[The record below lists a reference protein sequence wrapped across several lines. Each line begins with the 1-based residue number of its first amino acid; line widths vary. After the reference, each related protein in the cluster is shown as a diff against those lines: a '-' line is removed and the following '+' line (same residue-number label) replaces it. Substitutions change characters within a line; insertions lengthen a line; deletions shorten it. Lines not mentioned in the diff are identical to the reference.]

1 MVPHF
6 LVRRDELKF
15 YESFVIERTNAKT
28 SLHPSDKY
36 NVTGAS
42 AQCGVTAGHEVLTV
56 GLQAID
62 ASPVAT

>member
-1 MVPHF
+1 MEKH
-6 LVRRDELKF
+6 
-15 YESFVIERTNAKT
+15 ESFVKERTKAKT
-28 SLHPSDKY
+28 SLHQSAKY

-42 AQCGVTAGHEVLTV
+42 AQCGLTAGHEVLTV